1 MIVLVDCRRCFYFT
15 AAFNACSPKSPR
27 APVLIACQAS
37 RNMWRRCTRALVA
50 AAASVCSGISNAS
63 DFSAAAAA
71 AAANDERA
79 AECYAGL
86 LHVTALLNNGL
97 LQDAE
102 VQVVAWC

>member
-1 MIVLVDCRRCFYFT
+1 
-15 AAFNACSPKSPR
+15 
-27 APVLIACQAS
+27 
-37 RNMWRRCTRALVA
+37 MWRRCTRALVA
-50 AAASVCSGISNAS
+50 AAASVCSGNSNAS
-63 DFSAAAAA
+63 DYSAAAAA

-102 VQVVAWC
+102 VQVVAWR

>member
-1 MIVLVDCRRCFYFT
+1 MLVLVDCRRCIYFA
-15 AAFNACSPKSPR
+15 AAFNVCSPQSPR
-27 APVLIACQAS
+27 APAPIACPAS
-37 RNMWRRCTRALVA
+37 CNMWRRCTRALVA
-50 AAASVCSGISNAS
+50 AAASVCSGNSNAS
-63 DFSAAAAA
+63 DYSAAAAA

-102 VQVVAWC
+102 VQVVAWR

>member
-1 MIVLVDCRRCFYFT
+1 MLVLVDCRRCIYFA
-15 AAFNACSPKSPR
+15 AAFNVCSPQSPR
-27 APVLIACQAS
+27 APLPIACPAS

-50 AAASVCSGISNAS
+50 AAASVCSGNSNAS
-63 DFSAAAAA
+63 DYSAAAAA

-102 VQVVAWC
+102 VQVVEWR